1 MEKNKISILY
11 EGLSP
16 NIGGIETYIYNL
28 VRNIDKNKFSIYL
41 LKIKGTTIAFEKEYL
56 EMGITI
62 LECENRRK
70 NYWKYLKDLKNIYS
84 KYNFDYIHI
93 NLMNYS
99 PYERITYAKKYSNS
113 KIIVHSHNGCS
124 DKSTWNKQ
132 SIILDK
138 IGRYKIRKYSL
149 LKVACGQAAGNF
161 MFGKEP
167 FTIFNNGV
175 DIDKFKYNQK
185 NRQEIRKEL
194 NIKEDTTVI
203 GLVAK
208 LEHQKNIPY
217 LIDIFYKYQLDN
229 PDSKL
234 VLVGEGSLKN
244 IIEEQINNYQ
254 LNDKVLLLGKRLD
267 TNKIYSAFDLFIMP
281 SLYEGLSISL
291 IEAQI
296 NGLKCYTSDNVDK
309 NSNITGNVK
318 FLSLDQSPKEW
329 AKYILNQD
337 NSRDNKVLDKI
348 PDEFNAKKS
357 YEKVFKYYIEKIK

>member
-1 MEKNKISILY
+1 MKKIKILTI
-11 EGLSP
+11 GMSSNL
-16 NIGGIETYIYNL
+16 GGIETYLYNL
-28 VRNIDKNKFSIYL
+28 YKNADKNKFEFSFLTFEYGEKICFEDELIKDGVKFYKITPRTTNYFRFLKELKEIYQ
-41 LKIKGTTIAFEKEYL
+41 
-56 EMGITI
+56 
-62 LECENRRK
+62 K
-70 NYWKYLKDLKNIYS
+70 NH
-84 KYNFDYIHI
+84 FDYIHF
-93 NLMNYS
+93 NLMDFS
-99 PYERITYAKKYSNS
+99 CFERITYAKKYSQA
-113 KIIVHSHNGCS
+113 KIIIHSHNGGFGKNVS
-124 DKSTWNKQ
+124 LKTRLLHK
-132 SIILDK
+132 LGK
-138 IGRYKIRKYSL
+138 IKIRNIPYM
-149 LKVACGQAAGNF
+149 KVACGQAAGTF
-161 MFGKEP
+161 MFGEEL
-167 FTIFNNGV
+167 FTIFNNGI

-229 PDSKL
+229 PNSKL

-291 IEAQI
+291 IEAQV
-296 NGLKCYTSDNVDK
+296 NGLKCYTSNNVDK
-309 NSNITGNVK
+309 NSNITGNVE
-318 FLSLDQSPKEW
+318 FLSLEQPPEDW
-329 AKYILNQD
+329 AKYILNKD
-337 NSRDNKVLDKI
+337 NSRDDKVLDKI

-357 YEKVFKYYIEKIK
+357 YEKVYKFYQNNLK